1 MLGLCM
7 TNKLARPLIEKH
19 QGGGVLVE
27 AGLGTSKLKLTDSK
41 DVETSEV
48 ALCKS

>member
-7 TNKLARPLIEKH
+7 TNMLARPLIEKH
-19 QGGGVLVE
+19 QGGMLVG

-48 ALCKS
+48 ALCKC